1 MADFKVDVLDYDGSK
16 AGTATLPAEL
26 FDLEA
31 NVALLHQVVNAQLA
45 AARQGTHSTK
55 TRGEVRGGGVKPFKQ
70 KGTGRARQGSIRA
83 PQFTGGGTVHGPK
96 PRDYSQRTPKKMIKA
111 AIRQSLSNRARAG
124 QIFVVKG
131 FVKAE
136 TPNTKTAIALLGKFS
151 QAKRILAVLGRDSDV
166 DVLSLRNIPEVH
178 TIYVDQLNAY
188 DVLKADD
195 VVFTEEALTTWVNLN
210 SAKEVTK

>member
-1 MADFKVDVLDYDGSK
+1 MADVKVDVLDYEGNK
-16 AGTATLPAEL
+16 AGDVILPGDL
-26 FDLEA
+26 FDLDA
-31 NVALLHQVVNAQLA
+31 NVALLHQVVTAQLA

-55 TRGEVRGGGVKPFKQ
+55 TRGEVRGGGKKPFKQ

-111 AIRQSLSNRARAG
+111 ALRQSLSNRARS
-124 QIFVVKG
+124 QHIFVVQG
-131 FVKAE
+131 FVKADK
-136 TPNTKTAIALLGKFS
+136 PSTKAAISFLGKFS
-151 QAKRILAVLGRDSDV
+151 QGPRVLAVLSRDSDV
-166 DVLSLRNIPEVH
+166 DVLSLRNIPDVH

-210 SAKEVTK
+210 SAEEATK